1 MLNNRKMSNSKE
13 FLKAAEQVNKLAS
26 TPYNDELLTLY
37 GLYKQA
43 VIGDVNIDRPGFF
56 SFREQKKWD
65 AWDSF
70 KGTEQKKAEQNY
82 INLVNALTKKYGLNK

>member
-1 MLNNRKMSNSKE
+1 MSNSTE
-13 FLKAAEQVNKLAS
+13 FLKAAEQVNKLAT
-26 TPYNDELLTLY
+26 TPTNDELLTVY

-43 VIGDVNIDRPGFF
+43 TLGDVTSERPGFF
-56 SFREQKKWD
+56 YFREQKKWD

-82 INLVNALTKKYGLNK
+82 TNLVGALTKKYGLAN

>member
-1 MLNNRKMSNSKE
+1 MSNSKE
-13 FLKAAEQVNKLAS
+13 FLNSAEQVNKLAN
-26 TPYNDELLTLY
+26 TPTNDELLTVY

-43 VIGDVNIDRPGFF
+43 TLGDVTSERPGFF

-70 KGTEQKKAEQNY
+70 KGTDKKISEKNY
-82 INLVNALTKKYGLNK
+82 INLVNALIKKYGLSK

>member
-1 MLNNRKMSNSKE
+1 MSNSKE
-13 FLKAAEQVNKLAS
+13 FLKAAEQVNKLSS
-26 TPYNDELLTLY
+26 TPSNDELLTLY

-43 VIGDVNIDRPGFF
+43 TMGDVTTERPGFF

-70 KGTEQKKAEQNY
+70 KGSDKKTSENNY
-82 INLVNALTKKYGLNK
+82 INLVGALTKKYGLAN